1 MYEINKYK
9 RKIYSMVHEKHL
21 EDILNLYRKDTFSI
35 EDNIIINNAIE
46 LELIY
51 TDEIKDDFMEYMY
64 FIILDEYSDE
74 EIWGYTD
81 ENYSNG
87 LTHKENYNNLINYLN
102 I

>member
-1 MYEINKYK
+1 M
-9 RKIYSMVHEKHL
+9 
-21 EDILNLYRKDTFSI
+21 EDILNLYKKDTFSI
-35 EDNIIINNAIE
+35 EDNLLINNAIE

-64 FIILDEYSDE
+64 FRITDEYSNE
-74 EIWGYTD
+74 EIWDYID

-102 I
+102 N

>member
-1 MYEINKYK
+1 ME
-9 RKIYSMVHEKHL
+9 E
-21 EDILNLYRKDTFSI
+21 ILNLYKKDTFSI
-35 EDNIIINNAIE
+35 EDNLLINNAIE

-51 TDEIKDDFMEYMY
+51 VDEIKDDFMEYMY
-64 FIILDEYSDE
+64 SRITNEYTNE

-102 I
+102 N